1 MAAPPRDLGGQ
12 APFTHNDGI
21 VDEKYLIRAPGS
33 SARIGQRPVVT
44 EDICRQALDDAKAL
58 RETLI
63 NVLR

>member
-1 MAAPPRDLGGQ
+1 M
-12 APFTHNDGI
+12 
-21 VDEKYLIRAPGS
+21 DEKYLIRAPGS